1 MHIVT
6 LRATTEKINRVK
18 ISTEGLKW
26 PTKKYVFNTKE
37 GSNRGE
43 SSSCVPVLTGH
54 WYLFR
59 QRAVLAFK

>member
-6 LRATTEKINRVK
+6 LRATTEKINIVK

-26 PTKKYVFNTKE
+26 PTKKYLFNTKE
-37 GSNRGE
+37 GSNTGD
-43 SSSCVPVLTGH
+43 SSPWVPVLTGH

-59 QRAVLAFK
+59 QWAVLPFR